1 VIATANSRD
10 KGVNELSSALKR
22 RFNVVVLPLPAT
34 TEEETEIVA
43 SRVKTIG
50 TGLSLPEI
58 QAPDQE
64 LARVVTMFRELR
76 DGQTAN
82 GKLKLKTPSGTLSTA
97 EAISVGIGAWA
108 EAAHFG
114 AGKLDAQSLAANLVG
129 AIVKDP
135 VQDTPALQEY
145 LENVVRSR
153 NGWSDLYR
161 AIRDVM

>member
-1 VIATANSRD
+1 
-10 KGVNELSSALKR
+10 
-22 RFNVVVLPLPAT
+22 VVVLPLPAT
-34 TEEETEIVA
+34 PEEEIQIVA
-43 SRVKTIG
+43 TRVRSIG
-50 TGLSLPEI
+50 TGLSLPDIET
-58 QAPDQE
+58 PEKE

-76 DGQTAN
+76 EGQTVN
-82 GKLKLKTPSGTLSTA
+82 GKLKLKIPSGTLSTA

-114 AGKLDAQSLAANLVG
+114 GGRLDAGSLAGNLVG

-153 NGWSDLYR
+153 DGWSDLYR
-161 AIRDVM
+161 AIRDAM